1 MKLDYKGKKWDKE
14 VANFQK
20 FKKSVNGELN
30 KTELYHISVFEKSG
44 CKDYLTLYSLLS
56 GCYDLM
62 AGYCYMDSI
71 ESDELV
77 KYEYLSGNAF
87 FLTKILFVKGVRSG
101 NENRDKITEN
111 IIIRDLDSALFRMI
125 AVDEAES
132 PLTQSEKENLIMLM
146 YNKEYDK
153 AKEILDQITD
163 SPDDSKEVY
172 YVASEFLKP
181 IYMAII
187 NNDEKA
193 FNEELAKRI
202 KKYRK
207 NMVGYSTIIDVTS
220 VALIKIAARSGIACT
235 VDTIEIPKQF
245 FGKDLTVLKSDC
257 KLPYYDEFL
266 KGQQI

>member
-30 KTELYHISVFEKSG
+30 SNELYDISMFEKSG
-44 CKDYLTLYSLLS
+44 CNGYLRLYNILS
-56 GCYDLM
+56 STYHVM
-62 AGYCYMDSI
+62 ARYYYMDSI
-71 ESDELV
+71 ENDIIV
-77 KYEYLSGNAF
+77 KYIYLSGTALLLSKKLYDRGIRTSNANQDDI
-87 FLTKILFVKGVRSG
+87 TKNSIEQ
-101 NENRDKITEN
+101 N
-111 IIIRDLDSALFRMI
+111 LDSALFKMI
-125 AVDEAES
+125 ATDEAES
-132 PLTQSEKENLIMLM
+132 PLIQSEKENLIMLM

-220 VALIKIAARSGIACT
+220 VALIKIAARSGVVCT

-245 FGKDLTVLKSDC
+245 FGKDLAALKSDC